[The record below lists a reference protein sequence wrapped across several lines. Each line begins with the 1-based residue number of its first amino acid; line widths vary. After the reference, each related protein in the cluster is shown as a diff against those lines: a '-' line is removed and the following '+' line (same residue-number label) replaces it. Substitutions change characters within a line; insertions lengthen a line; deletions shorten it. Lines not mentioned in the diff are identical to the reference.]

1 MLTQGCQMVIILP
14 SFNTA
19 NKFFRNYLDMHTHKR
34 TYTHTNKSIPIISS
48 MPLFFFSYH
57 LSFLIIIN
65 MPLILIFFISHITA
79 VSSFQ
84 FLTFFFFGN
93 GSFFFPQMKSYVNI
107 QNKKNFQSAME
118 MEQKTKFSIIKPLYL
133 VTTAQH

>member
-19 NKFFRNYLDMHTHKR
+19 NKVFRNYLDMHTHKC

-48 MPLFFFSYH
+48 MPLLFFSYH

-84 FLTFFFFGN
+84 FLSYFFFWQWFI
-93 GSFFFPQMKSYVNI
+93 FFPKMKSYINI
-107 QNKKNFQSAME
+107 QNKKICAME

>member
-1 MLTQGCQMVIILP
+1 
-14 SFNTA
+14 
-19 NKFFRNYLDMHTHKR
+19 
-34 TYTHTNKSIPIISS
+34 
-48 MPLFFFSYH
+48 
-57 LSFLIIIN
+57 

-84 FLTFFFFGN
+84 FLTFFFGN
-93 GSFFFPQMKSYVNI
+93 GSFFFPQMKSYINI